1 MTMKI
6 ALAIALAAA
15 VAGGLA
21 GAMVGL
27 ALGAGSSGTAPTT
40 TANAVLPTAV
50 VEHGPGDRVMPA
62 LVRHGAHRT
71 VTATPGNVPPRS
83 R

>member
-27 ALGAGSSGTAPTT
+27 ALGARSSGTAPTT
-40 TANAVLPTAV
+40 TAVVHTS
-50 VEHGPGDRVMPA
+50 VEHRPGDRVMPE
-62 LVRHGAHRT
+62 VTRHGAHRT
-71 VTATPGNVPPRS
+71 VTVTPGNVPPRS
-83 R
+83 H